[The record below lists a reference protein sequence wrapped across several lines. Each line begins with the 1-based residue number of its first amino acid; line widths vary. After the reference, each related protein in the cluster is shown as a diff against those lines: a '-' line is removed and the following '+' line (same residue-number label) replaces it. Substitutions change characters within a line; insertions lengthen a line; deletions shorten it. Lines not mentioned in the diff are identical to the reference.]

1 LNISGLPEETATAL
15 SPLWEDILYIC
26 SVRYKE
32 VPYPR
37 LEAVVEAL
45 RAKKAENLVVLDVQ
59 SIAYPLCDYFVIA
72 TAESDR
78 QAQAMADAI
87 LEAVQKQEGRL
98 PAYRLEG
105 YEYGHWVLVDLGDMV
120 IHILQ
125 PEARAYYRLD
135 ELWGDARTLLAS
147 HA

>member
-1 LNISGLPEETATAL
+1 
-15 SPLWEDILYIC
+15 
-26 SVRYKE
+26 
-32 VPYPR
+32 
-37 LEAVVEAL
+37 
-45 RAKKAENLVVLDVQ
+45 
-59 SIAYPLCDYFVIA
+59 
-72 TAESDR
+72 
-78 QAQAMADAI
+78 MADAI
-87 LEAVQKQEGRL
+87 LEAVREQEGRL

-135 ELWGDARTLLAS
+135 ELWGDARTLLAN